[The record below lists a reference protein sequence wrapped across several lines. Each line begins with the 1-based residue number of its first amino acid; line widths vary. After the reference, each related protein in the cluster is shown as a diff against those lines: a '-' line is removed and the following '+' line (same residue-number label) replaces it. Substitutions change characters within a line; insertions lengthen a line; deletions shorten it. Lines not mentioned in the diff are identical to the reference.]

1 MMYNPHIDHEYAA
14 HVAQMHTWTGD
25 SSVASPICQ
34 EGQSERNF
42 PIFAFSS

>member
-1 MMYNPHIDHEYAA
+1 MGNFQCELWNLHLNIGFFAL
-14 HVAQMHTWTGD
+14 

-42 PIFAFSS
+42 PIFVFSS